1 MALQIRTEVSGVY
14 KFLDLYK
21 DEPVLLSL
29 SFAELQDIT
38 KKNSAFSKAFSV
50 PGSQRNNE
58 IFNFFYDLNSIP
70 LDFDPNNKFDAV
82 LLWDGYEILQGH
94 IRLNGVSIASDE
106 IIYQITFYNQ
116 IGDLAANIGDKF
128 LFNTN
133 LSGLTHPFTQN
144 VILESQIDPNLFNLT
159 GSTNYSYQ
167 SGSTLWGLY
176 NIGYEYLTGTTVNAA
191 VSPLVQFTP
200 TVNSGGTI
208 SYNPQPGFFDNVNTP
223 VNNYYFKPTIQ
234 VKALYDAICRDAGY
248 EIQSDF
254 FNTSYFEH
262 FYMPMKYLDET
273 IYPRNAI
280 IPCYKYTNAFIGP
293 TFTGVYTNP
302 STGVTCNSLGFSA
315 NSTTIRTIPEFEGT
329 YTWRLQFTVTPT
341 NSCESFITVPPYLYV
356 YFDDG
361 VSLTTLLGSTYCS
374 GTTTVD
380 VTQAFIFTGE
390 SNISFILQGEYVD
403 VTNFSAEILSGPR
416 IIPSGSTVDYALEFP
431 DNDYTQLDF
440 ITSIN
445 KYFNLVMVPNPDKPK
460 SLLVEPIVDYIGKG
474 IVLDW
479 TTKVDFSQL
488 QSIYPT
494 TSLLNGTLEYELRTD
509 QDYANQDFKT
519 QTNRTFGTDK
529 FKLGLEYKDTITK
542 FDYQFSSPID
552 ITIQNAYVPLLT
564 LGSMSKLKTVDKD
577 GQSLQT
583 FVPFKVLPKL
593 IFRGPT
599 LPVDNYGFLGLS
611 GVTGTVVCN
620 SGITFNSTT
629 TCPVFYDD
637 CDGIQQEYYPSV
649 GSNTIPGCA
658 DPTTVRN
665 PFGIPCFPEPSITIT
680 STGTTCAG
688 QFFGSPFQ
696 YWYMDGFQ
704 QDRFNNLNRFTTY
717 PFAYTGFSHYCNFR
731 GEDRTDITPSEFVFQ
746 SEDLYDIYY
755 KPYVDDLTSA
765 ENKIYACK
773 IYLYPQE
780 IQQLRW
786 NEKILINNTFFR
798 INKITNFNMTEPSI
812 CDLELIKLTKEYPG
826 HRVLY
831 YDLIPCAGGAE
842 LHSNSDLNYHLYS
855 YANNYVSLYDTDNNS
870 LGCYNVQIG
879 SFNPSYTYNQYF
891 IGTAYTNNLVNVF
904 SDCGC
909 SARTS
914 MDLVQ
919 EEPGDD
925 RYFVYRGVVCNTSTE
940 IYFNST
946 NSSLE
951 TSGLVHKVYSPIS
964 FTEYCVSGI
973 TPYFT
978 IETDYTEVSSHAT
991 CAACSC
997 IRCYEYTFGP
1007 ANTSGLLVWRDCD
1020 GVVSD
1025 AFVNQGEFYTIP
1037 CIGANEGTVSGDG
1050 PIVRGQL
1057 CADSCV
1063 TPTPT
1068 RTPTQTPTPGLS
1080 PTPTSTTV
1088 LATPTPTPTPSET
1101 PSNFDH
1107 YFADEYLCLYPGCSY
1122 VSSGIVVSFPTG
1134 TPVSIG
1140 VFYREQFPSG
1150 LVYQITGSAPSGPGL
1165 ILTTLNAS
1173 RNCNFGCFE

>member
-38 KKNSAFSKAFSV
+38 KKNSAFSKSFSV

-58 IFNFFYDLNSIP
+58 IFNFFYELNSIP

-94 IRLNGVSIASDE
+94 IRLNGVSIADDE
-106 IIYQITFYNQ
+106 IIYQTTFYNQ

-176 NIGYEYLTGTTVNAA
+176 NIGYEYTTGTTVNSA

-200 TVNSGGTI
+200 VITSGGTI
-208 SYNPQPGFFDNVNTP
+208 TYSAQTGFFDNINTP

-248 EIQSDF
+248 EIESDF

-262 FYMPMKYLDET
+262 FFMPMKYLDET

-280 IPCYKYTNAFIGP
+280 IPCYKYANSDITP
-293 TFTGVYTNP
+293 TFAGVYTNP
-302 STGVTCNSLGFSA
+302 SSGVTCNTLGFSA
-315 NSTTIRTIPEFEGT
+315 NTTTIQTIPEFEGT
-329 YTWRLQFTVTPT
+329 YTWRFQFTVNPT
-341 NSCESFITVPPYLYV
+341 SSADCNDYFYTPYLYF
-356 YFDDG
+356 YFNDG
-361 VSLTTLLGSTYCS
+361 VSTTQLLASTYCS
-374 GTTTVD
+374 GSTTVD
-380 VTQAFIFTGE
+380 LTQAFIFSGQ
-390 SNISFILQGEYVD
+390 SNISFFFAGENVT
-403 VTNFSAEILSGPR
+403 VTNYTAEILSGPR

-474 IVLDW
+474 PVLDW

-494 TSLLNGTLEYELRTD
+494 TSLLNGTLQYEFRTD

-564 LGSMSKLKTVDKD
+564 LGSMSKVKTVDKD
-577 GQSLQT
+577 GQSQQT
-583 FVPFKVLPKL
+583 FVPFKILPKL

-599 LPVDNYGFLGLS
+599 LPVDNYGFVGLS
-611 GVTGTVVCN
+611 GVTGTAVCN
-620 SGITFNSTT
+620 SGITFNTTT
-629 TCPVFYDD
+629 TCPIYYND
-637 CDGIQQEYYPSV
+637 CDGIQQVYYPTV
-649 GSNTIPGCA
+649 GSNTIPSCA
-658 DPTTVRN
+658 DPSTIRSAL
-665 PFGIPCFPEPSITIT
+665 ICFPVPIVTIT
-680 STGTTCAG
+680 STGTTCG
-688 QFFGSPFQ
+688 GIFFGSPFQ
-696 YWYMDGFQ
+696 YWYMDGIQ
-704 QDRFNNLNRFTTY
+704 QSRFNNLNRFTTY

-786 NEKILINNTFFR
+786 NERILINNTFFR
-798 INKITNFNMTEPSI
+798 INKITNWNITEPSI
-812 CDLELIKLTKEYPG
+812 CDVEFIKLTKEYPG

-831 YDLIPCAGGAE
+831 YDLVPCAGGSE

-855 YANNYVSLYDTDNNS
+855 YANNYVTLFDTDNTS

-879 SFNPSYTYNQYF
+879 AYNSGYTYNQYF
-891 IGTAYTNNLVNVF
+891 IGSAYTNNLVNVF

-919 EEPGDD
+919 EEPGLD
-925 RYFVYRGVVCNTSTE
+925 RYFVYKGTVCNSSTE

-946 NSSLE
+946 NPSLE
-951 TSGLVHKVYSPIS
+951 TTGLVHKVYNPTLFSD
-964 FTEYCVSGI
+964 YCLSGI

-978 IETDYTEVSSHAT
+978 IETDYSEVASYSSCTE
-991 CAACSC
+991 CACVQ
-997 IRCYEYTFGP
+997 CYEYTFGP
-1007 ANTSGLLVWRDCD
+1007 ANTSGLLEWQDCD
-1020 GVVSD
+1020 GIVSD
-1025 AFVNQGEFYTIP
+1025 AFVNQGEFYTIS
-1037 CIGANEGTVSGDG
+1037 CIGAREGTVSGDG
-1050 PIVRGQL
+1050 PIVQGSL
-1057 CADSCV
+1057 CSDSCI

-1068 RTPTQTPTPGLS
+1068 RTPTPTPTPGLS
-1080 PTPTSTTV
+1080 PTPTSTTI
-1088 LATPTPTPTPSET
+1088 LATPTSTPTPSST
-1101 PSNFDH
+1101 PTNFD
-1107 YFADEYLCLYPGCSY
+1107 YYYADEYGCNYPGCSY
-1122 VSSGIVVSFPTG
+1122 VASNVVVAFPTG
-1134 TPVSIG
+1134 SSVNVGT
-1140 VFYREQFPSG
+1140 FYSELYPSG
-1150 LVYQITGSAPSGPGL
+1150 YVYQITGSAPSGPGL
-1165 ILTTLNAS
+1165 ILTTVGAS
-1173 RNCNFGCFE
+1173 KNCNFVCTV